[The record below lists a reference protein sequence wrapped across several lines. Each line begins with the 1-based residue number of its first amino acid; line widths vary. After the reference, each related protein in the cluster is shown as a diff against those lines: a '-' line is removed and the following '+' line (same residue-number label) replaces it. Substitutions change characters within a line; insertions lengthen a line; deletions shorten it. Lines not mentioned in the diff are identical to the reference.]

1 MKDLEN
7 IFDRSQSVLKRKTD
21 QFLMPAEK
29 SLQNKD
35 SNFDLYPSHDLGAE
49 KIFRGYGD
57 LVDYIA
63 TKRTVCLDGF
73 VGVDWNL
80 MMLKISSALESKGI
94 TFCLINISECLKPEH
109 EILKLTKPF
118 LGEEES
124 VWGTKCD
131 LELRDFFDSE
141 KLSEFANFSDP
152 GNSIFPGIISKLPI
166 SIYFIFCTCCRGG
179 R

>member
-1 MKDLEN
+1 M
-7 IFDRSQSVLKRKTD
+7 KRKTD
-21 QFLMPAEK
+21 QFLMPEVK
-29 SLQNKD
+29 NLQSKD

-49 KIFRGYGD
+49 MIFRGYDG

-63 TKRTVCLDGF
+63 TKRTVCLEGF

-80 MMLKISSALESKGI
+80 MMLKISFALESKGI
-94 TFCLINISECLKPEH
+94 TFCLINMSECLKPEH

-141 KLSEFANFSDP
+141 KINALEVKEDVDVRIVFGSGASLVSFAHTLCLLYTSPSPRD
-152 GNSIFPGIISKLPI
+152 
-166 SIYFIFCTCCRGG
+166 
-179 R
+179 